1 VALGVAAVAVVGAAG
16 AGFAAGSL
24 VGGGGTQPEE
34 VLPASS
40 VAFFDVDLDP
50 AAEQKLAA
58 ARLLGR
64 LPDVRDRYGSD
75 PDLRQL
81 IVGAIAGDTPLADA
95 DIDAWMGDRAGV
107 ALVPG
112 GDSRW
117 VTPVVALQ
125 VTDPQAAVDDL
136 GGLVGADR
144 VAVTQDYVI
153 VVAGRLPVS
162 ARALLPSLRGRA
174 EAPGS
179 PSAADVVAAAESAP
193 LADATEF
200 QDAFSHLD
208 DGIASFYVNGSAV
221 ADLAGGPSTGT
232 PSGLA
237 DPLARGQTVGV
248 LRAEPDA
255 IDLVGW
261 SSAALPG
268 DAATAEL
275 ASRLPADTVVAIEAT
290 GGAALVE
297 QRWQQLAD
305 SGAGAAGLDRVL
317 AEVEARL
324 GLELPGDLQTMAG
337 QDAVLAVSGDSLLAG
352 LPGAGLRSVTDPQAA
367 ADLTSRLE
375 PKLAELTGGL
385 GIVARPTD
393 DGMVVATTD
402 AYATALE
409 QDGGGLGGSAR
420 FTRALPDAADASYLA
435 WVDVAALS
443 GPLLL
448 AAPDAASSL
457 DPLDSLGATMGPKD
471 GGTAIRVRLVFS
483 AGSS

>member
-1 VALGVAAVAVVGAAG
+1 
-16 AGFAAGSL
+16 
-24 VGGGGTQPEE
+24 
-34 VLPASS
+34 
-40 VAFFDVDLDP
+40 
-50 AAEQKLAA
+50 
-58 ARLLGR
+58 
-64 LPDVRDRYGSD
+64 
-75 PDLRQL
+75 
-81 IVGAIAGDTPLADA
+81 
-95 DIDAWMGDRAGV
+95 
-107 ALVPG
+107 
-112 GDSRW
+112 
-117 VTPVVALQ
+117 
-125 VTDPQAAVDDL
+125 
-136 GGLVGADR
+136 
-144 VAVTQDYVI
+144 
-153 VVAGRLPVS
+153 
-162 ARALLPSLRGRA
+162 
-174 EAPGS
+174 
-179 PSAADVVAAAESAP
+179 
-193 LADATEF
+193 
-200 QDAFSHLD
+200 
-208 DGIASFYVNGSAV
+208 
-221 ADLAGGPSTGT
+221 
-232 PSGLA
+232 LA

-275 ASRLPADTVVAIEAT
+275 ASRLPADTVVAVEAT

-483 AGSS
+483 EGGS